1 MERPKTMGEL
11 FMQKASGESTTFH
24 IDGTVTKE
32 VQPLQID
39 WCDKCEKWQPL
50 TDGRFEKHD
59 GLTILWFCRE
69 CK

>member
-1 MERPKTMGEL
+1 MGEL
-11 FMQKASGESTTFH
+11 FIQKANGETTTFH
-24 IDGTVTKE
+24 RDGTVTKE

-39 WCDKCEKWQPL
+39 WCDKCQKWQPL